1 MSIRNQVRAGL
12 YLLVRNFWFK
22 AALVFVVA
30 MQAYRAWAWTHGV
43 TYGLQD
49 SILVTY
55 RIFLAC
61 IAMATGVAHADRKGA
76 ALCSAC
82 LAEHGRR
89 NFVASRFIVM
99 FLAVAAVCGLAILL
113 DALFF
118 ATPISLLAMAPA
130 MNSPARLLAQFLTIL
145 AYAELTQAV
154 TWAAGAGAGF
164 VVGSGF
170 MGLLLA
176 SVTALISSDLASL
189 ALFSDLW
196 LYSNL
201 GHTTISYG
209 TMTNMVLQPLDPL
222 QAYLEPFIYLALTWA
237 LGRFVLARKTV

>member
-22 AALVFVVA
+22 AALVFVVI
-30 MQAYRAWAWTHGV
+30 MQAYRAWAWAQGT

-55 RIFLAC
+55 RVFLVC
-61 IAMATGVAHADRKGA
+61 TAMAVGVAHKDRKGG
-76 ALCSAC
+76 ALRSAC

-99 FLAVAAVCGLAILL
+99 FLAIAAVCGLAILL
-113 DALFF
+113 DALFL

-145 AYAELTQAV
+145 AYAELAQAV
-154 TWAAGAGAGF
+154 TWAAGAAAGF
-164 VVGSGF
+164 VAGSGYL
-170 MGLLLA
+170 GLVGALL
-176 SVTALISSDLASL
+176 TAVFGSQAFVGAILELQLSN
-189 ALFSDLW
+189 
-196 LYSNL
+196 NL
-201 GHTTISYG
+201 GHTVVFDMATR
-209 TMTNMVLQPLDPL
+209 LLPLDPL
-222 QAYLEPFIYLALTWA
+222 QAYLEPFVYLGLTWVF
-237 LGRFVLARKTV
+237 GRLVLARKTV